1 MSKCV
6 VYPYKMQ
13 SGSAKMLAKELN
25 TVRVSP
31 DGKFRNNYKR
41 TIVNWGNSETPTW
54 WNQWPNQNVLN
65 HYDAVKIATNKV
77 LSFQKFKE
85 HGVEHP
91 EWTTDRMYAVDKW
104 MANNLPFLVRTTLVG
119 KGGEGIYYIPA
130 GTDALEDLYGKLY
143 TLYFKKKHEYRVHV
157 FDGKVID
164 FQEKKRERDN
174 GDIDSKVR
182 NHANGWVFCRSDV
195 VLPDCVKV
203 EAIKAVS
210 SLGLTFGAVDVGYNV
225 HYNRPCV
232 FEVNTAPGL
241 TETTAKSYA
250 AAIKEFINKENV

>member
-1 MSKCV
+1 MKPI

-41 TIVNWGNSETPTW
+41 PIVNWGNSEHPEWLGEW
-54 WNQWPNQNVLN
+54 WQTDQVVLN
-65 HYDAVKIATNKV
+65 KADQVKRATNK
-77 LSFQKFKE
+77 LASFRLFKDKE
-85 HGVEHP
+85 VAHP
-91 EWTTDRMYAVDKW
+91 EWTTHKEIAEMWLAAGETIVVRQTLTGHGGDGIIIVETGDT
-104 MANNLPFLVRTTLVG
+104 LP
-119 KGGEGIYYIPA
+119 
-130 GTDALEDLYGKLY
+130 DAPLY

-195 VLPDCVKV
+195 VLPDSVRV

-210 SLGLTFGAVDVGYNV
+210 ALGLTFGAVDVGFNT
-225 HYNRPCV
+225 HYSTACV

-241 TETTAKSYA
+241 TDTTAKVYA
-250 AAIKEFINKENV
+250 AAIMKYIEENK